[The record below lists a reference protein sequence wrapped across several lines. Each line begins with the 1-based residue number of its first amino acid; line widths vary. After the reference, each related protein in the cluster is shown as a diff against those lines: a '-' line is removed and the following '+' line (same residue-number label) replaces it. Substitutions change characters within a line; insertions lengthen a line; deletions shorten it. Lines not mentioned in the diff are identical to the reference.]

1 MAYGKEIKAAVPSS
15 VQNVGGNAPSVTST
29 VGAPEDEASAPADAA
44 PAAPAAAAQA
54 PAPAP
59 APEGESVPP
68 ELSGIAQT
76 SAASIV
82 QHPQQPVPSLSAAA
96 AIPAIMQRSPPR

>member
-1 MAYGKEIKAAVPSS
+1 LAYGKEIKAAVPSS

-44 PAAPAAAAQA
+44 PTPAAAAQ
-54 PAPAP
+54 APAP

-82 QHPQQPVPSLSAAA
+82 QHPQQTVPSLSAAA

>member
-29 VGAPEDEASAPADAA
+29 VGAPEDEASVPADAA
-44 PAAPAAAAQA
+44 PAAPAASAAQ
-54 PAPAP
+54 APAP

>member
-1 MAYGKEIKAAVPSS
+1 LAYGKEIKAAVPSS

-54 PAPAP
+54 PAS

>member
-44 PAAPAAAAQA
+44 PAAPAAAQA
-54 PAPAP
+54 T

>member
-54 PAPAP
+54 T

>member
-44 PAAPAAAAQA
+44 PTPAAAAQ
-54 PAPAP
+54 APAP

>member
-1 MAYGKEIKAAVPSS
+1 LAYGKEIKAAVPSS

-29 VGAPEDEASAPADAA
+29 VGAPEDEASTPADAA
-44 PAAPAAAAQA
+44 PAAPAAAAQ
-54 PAPAP
+54 APAP

>member
-29 VGAPEDEASAPADAA
+29 IGAPEDEASAPADAA
-44 PAAPAAAAQA
+44 PTPAAAAQ
-54 PAPAP
+54 APAP

>member
-1 MAYGKEIKAAVPSS
+1 LAYGKEIKAAVPSS

-54 PAPAP
+54 T

-76 SAASIV
+76 SPASIV

>member
-44 PAAPAAAAQA
+44 PAPAAAAQ
-54 PAPAP
+54 APAP